1 MNTTKSIPVGR
12 FIPACAGNA
21 ARADG
26 RPGLVS
32 VHPRMREERLVNS
45 CRISSQ
51 RGSSPHMR
59 GTHLVR
65 MTQADHV
72 RFIPA
77 YAGNARAACSVSRR
91 CSVHPRMRGERVI
104 VPVGDP
110 IARGSS
116 PHARGT
122 PSSAGP
128 RRLCSRFIPACAGN
142 ATAAPYSSRRGSVH
156 PRMRGER
163 PRPPTWSSTTAGSSP
178 HARGTQ
184 HQTLR
189 DQRADGF
196 IPACAGN
203 AGRQSC
209 P

>member
-1 MNTTKSIPVGR
+1 
-12 FIPACAGNA
+12 
-21 ARADG
+21 
-26 RPGLVS
+26 
-32 VHPRMREERLVNS
+32 MREERLVNS

-91 CSVHPRMRGERVI
+91 CSVHPRMRGERMRCNTLMMS
-104 VPVGDP
+104 PP
-110 IARGSS
+110 GSS

-122 PSSAGP
+122 PSTTVGE
-128 RRLCSRFIPACAGN
+128 RWCGRFIPACAGN
-142 ATAAPYSSRRGSVH
+142 ALHASRT
-156 PRMRGER
+156 R
-163 PRPPTWSSTTAGSSP
+163 PRPNGSSP
-178 HARGTQ
+178 HARGTPVVAPVD
-184 HQTLR
+184 HAAGR
-189 DQRADGF
+189 F

-203 AGRQSC
+203 AGSDFVEAFPVPVHPRMRGERHDSH
-209 P
+209 